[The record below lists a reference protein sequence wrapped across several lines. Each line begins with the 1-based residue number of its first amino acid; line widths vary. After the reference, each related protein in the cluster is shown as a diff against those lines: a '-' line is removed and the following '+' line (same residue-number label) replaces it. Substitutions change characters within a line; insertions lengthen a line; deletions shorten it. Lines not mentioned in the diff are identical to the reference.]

1 MSMFESDQFRWRETY
16 FVLFDASRR
25 PKLKAVVKKLGSL
38 NKRFTL
44 TNPAACEE
52 GLFESLTVL
61 APDDFAAL
69 DICYVAGEEVREQA
83 LELAKEMKGPECSRE
98 DLAKIERLTQ
108 LDGRFDVLHFEQL
121 VDSSGDDLDDL
132 FDPSGLLV
140 VLDALVELT
149 GGIAVDPQAG
159 AML

>member
-1 MSMFESDQFRWRETY
+1 MSMFENDQFRWRETY
-16 FVLFDASRR
+16 FVLFDAAKR
-25 PKLKAVVKKLGSL
+25 PKLKAVIKKLESL
-38 NKRFTL
+38 DKRFTL
-44 TNPAACEE
+44 TNPAAGEH

-69 DICYVAGEEVREQA
+69 DVCYVAGDEVREQTA
-83 LELAKEMKGPECSRE
+83 ELAKEIKGPECSPDE
-98 DLAKIERLTQ
+98 LAKLARLKG

-121 VDSSGDDLDDL
+121 VDSAGDDLDDL